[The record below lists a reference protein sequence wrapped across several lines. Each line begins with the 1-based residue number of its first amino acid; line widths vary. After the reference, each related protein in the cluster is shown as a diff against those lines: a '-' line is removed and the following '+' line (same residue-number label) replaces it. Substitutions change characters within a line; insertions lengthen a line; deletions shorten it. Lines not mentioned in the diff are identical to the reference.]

1 MAGIIDKVGIL
12 TQMAVDKGREVVDVN
27 KLKMEIKSEERT
39 IKSYLLII
47 GQYVALHDVLRDND
61 IIVEQLQKIKE
72 SDQRIDE
79 LKAKLDIIQSRRS
92 SEKIH

>member
-47 GQYVALHDVLRDND
+47 VKYQ
-61 IIVEQLQKIKE
+61 
-72 SDQRIDE
+72 
-79 LKAKLDIIQSRRS
+79 
-92 SEKIH
+92 

>member
-79 LKAKLDIIQSRRS
+79 LKAKLDIIRSRR
-92 SEKIH
+92 

>member
-72 SDQRIDE
+72 SDQKIDE
-79 LKAKLDIIQSRRS
+79 LKAKLDIIQSRR
-92 SEKIH
+92 

>member
-39 IKSYLLII
+39 IKSYLQII

-79 LKAKLDIIQSRRS
+79 LKAKLDIIQSRR
-92 SEKIH
+92 

>member
-79 LKAKLDIIQSRRS
+79 LKAKLDIIQSQR
-92 SEKIH
+92 

>member
-92 SEKIH
+92 SENIH

>member
-79 LKAKLDIIQSRRS
+79 LKAKLDIIRS
-92 SEKIH
+92 QR

>member
-79 LKAKLDIIQSRRS
+79 LKAKLDIIQSRR
-92 SEKIH
+92 

>member
-47 GQYVALHDVLRDND
+47 GEYVALHDVLRDND

-79 LKAKLDIIQSRRS
+79 LKAKLDIIQSQR
-92 SEKIH
+92 

>member
-12 TQMAVDKGREVVDVN
+12 TQIAVDKGREVVDVN

-79 LKAKLDIIQSRRS
+79 LKAKLDIIQSQR
-92 SEKIH
+92 